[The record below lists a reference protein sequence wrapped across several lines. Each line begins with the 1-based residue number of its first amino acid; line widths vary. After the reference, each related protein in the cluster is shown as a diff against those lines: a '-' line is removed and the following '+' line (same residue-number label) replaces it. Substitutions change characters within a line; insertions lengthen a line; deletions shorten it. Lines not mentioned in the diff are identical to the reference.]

1 MYCMLDI
8 RMIQYLFIARNFVVA
23 EHMNYNMELTVNSS

>member
-8 RMIQYLFIARNFVVA
+8 RMIIARTFVVA

>member
-8 RMIQYLFIARNFVVA
+8 RMIQYLFIARTF